1 MKNLLSLSI
10 FISLFTGISFTA
22 DFDKA
27 VTESVDPKI
36 LLTARYSGDWRRRPL
51 IKNLMRA
58 PIIDKEQRLATFK
71 LLTQKVSKPKDALVK
86 SEKVDVEMPNPPHF
100 FLSSRDHRF
109 VFKVE
114 NVESVQP
121 DNICLA
127 CCKPASP
134 VPIRSRAR
142 SLSINKVDPELASFT
157 TASGSELSQEGRLI
171 TSPEYIRT
179 PLIGHQPKTL
189 FDLVAEPSPNEDAIK
204 AQLQNKQSSKVLRH
218 GFLHIV
224 FARGNISP
232 ALFSLMNERRNS
244 LESLDFDDE

>member
-1 MKNLLSLSI
+1 MKNLLSLSTI
-10 FISLFTGISFTA
+10 ILLFTGISFTA

-27 VTESVDPKI
+27 VTESVDPNI

-58 PIIDKEQRLATFK
+58 PVIDKEQRLATFK
-71 LLTQKVSKPKDALVK
+71 LLTQKVSKATSDTMKAN
-86 SEKVDVEMPNPPHF
+86 KVDVQMPDPIHF

-109 VFKVE
+109 WFTVANVKPVQSE
-114 NVESVQP
+114 NT
-121 DNICLA
+121 CLA

-171 TSPEYIRT
+171 TSPDIRT

-204 AQLQNKQSSKVLRH
+204 AQLKNKQSSKVLRQ
-218 GFLHIV
+218 
-224 FARGNISP
+224 
-232 ALFSLMNERRNS
+232 
-244 LESLDFDDE
+244 